1 MSTTS
6 IYDFLE
12 VIVNDNPTYPFPI
25 HLVREELTALL
36 LSQEEFLYF
45 VQQIY
50 RKLETF
56 DKTITANVFTTLLD
70 RVILQDN
77 VSPEEMSYQE
87 YALKISDLIAS
98 LEDIRITR
106 IDKASPDYDMLK
118 EMAKS

>member
-6 IYDFLE
+6 LYDFLE

-25 HLVREELTALL
+25 HLIREELTALL

-50 RKLETF
+50 KKLATF

-70 RVILQDN
+70 RSILQDN
-77 VSPEEMSYQE
+77 TSPEDLPYSE
-87 YALKISDLIAS
+87 YAIKITTLIQS
-98 LEDIRITR
+98 LEDIQITR
-106 IDKASPDYDMLK
+106 IDKSSPDYDMLK
-118 EMAKS
+118 EMSKI